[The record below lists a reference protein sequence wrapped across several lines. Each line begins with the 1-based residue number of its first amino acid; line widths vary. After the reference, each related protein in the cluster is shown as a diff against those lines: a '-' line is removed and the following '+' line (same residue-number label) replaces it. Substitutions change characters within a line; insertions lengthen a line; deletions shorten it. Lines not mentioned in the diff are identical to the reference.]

1 MKEKWYR
8 VVIKTTDLPDIWLI
22 CAPNREEAKIRA
34 LANFST
40 STRASFVRVV
50 GVDVTLDKQKGG
62 IIMKTLCYYLD
73 RTPEVDKII
82 TYIAECIPCWISIES
97 VEMDM
102 REVTFRVRQEDAS
115 AVQTAL
121 APYL

>member
-22 CAPNREEAKIRA
+22 YASNREEAKIRA

-50 GVDVTLDKQKGG
+50 GVDVTLDK
-62 IIMKTLCYYLD
+62 
-73 RTPEVDKII
+73 
-82 TYIAECIPCWISIES
+82 
-97 VEMDM
+97 
-102 REVTFRVRQEDAS
+102 
-115 AVQTAL
+115 
-121 APYL
+121 

>member
-1 MKEKWYR
+1 
-8 VVIKTTDLPDIWLI
+8 
-22 CAPNREEAKIRA
+22 
-34 LANFST
+34 
-40 STRASFVRVV
+40 
-50 GVDVTLDKQKGG
+50 
-62 IIMKTLCYYLD
+62 MKTLCYYLD
-73 RTPEVDKII
+73 RSPEVDKII
-82 TYIAECIPCWISIES
+82 TWIAECLPCWISIES

>member
-50 GVDVTLDKQKGG
+50 GVDVTLDK
-62 IIMKTLCYYLD
+62 
-73 RTPEVDKII
+73 
-82 TYIAECIPCWISIES
+82 
-97 VEMDM
+97 
-102 REVTFRVRQEDAS
+102 
-115 AVQTAL
+115 
-121 APYL
+121 